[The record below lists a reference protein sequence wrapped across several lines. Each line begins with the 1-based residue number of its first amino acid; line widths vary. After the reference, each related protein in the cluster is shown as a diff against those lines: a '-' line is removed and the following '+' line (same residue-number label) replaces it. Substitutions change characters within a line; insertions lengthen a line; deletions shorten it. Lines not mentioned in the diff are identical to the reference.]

1 MSQNNTKC
9 SLPEQLTGASMFPQ
23 RTNKAL
29 QEHNEVYMK
38 QTLLNAKEL
47 SQRIKF
53 SAAYINHTLKDNV
66 FFEGVHYIKPFGGRK
81 VFYIWEEI
89 ERELFRKTEPNRL
102 VVPMARGGVCHG

>member
-1 MSQNNTKC
+1 MSKNNTKC
-9 SLPEQLTGASMFPQ
+9 SLQEQQTDALMFPQ
-23 RTNKAL
+23 RTNKTF
-29 QEHNEVYMK
+29 QEAFMK

-53 SAAYINHTLKDNV
+53 SAAYINHRLKDNV

>member
-1 MSQNNTKC
+1 MK
-9 SLPEQLTGASMFPQ
+9 EQLLSALMFPL
-23 RTNKAL
+23 RTNDSH
-29 QEHNEVYMK
+29 QEQSEVFMK

-66 FFEGVHYIKPFGGRK
+66 FFEGIHYIKPFGGRK
-81 VFYIWEEI
+81 IFYIWEEV
-89 ERELFRKTEPNRL
+89 ERELFKKQQRRL

>member
-1 MSQNNTKC
+1 
-9 SLPEQLTGASMFPQ
+9 MFPP
-23 RTNKAL
+23 RTNDSN
-29 QEHNEVYMK
+29 QEHKEAFMK

-81 VFYIWEEI
+81 I
-89 ERELFRKTEPNRL
+89 L